1 MVRVARRDTYGLEDI
16 GGVKV
21 RRRIFAGRPIPSHY
35 EVESGAF
42 DELDAPPL
50 ENPEPE
56 PAAPEP
62 EPQPKPTGGGRRP
75 RSKPR

>member
-42 DELDAPPL
+42 EDMDAPPM
-50 ENPEPE
+50 ETPDPEPV
-56 PAAPEP
+56 APEADP
-62 EPQPKPTGGGRRP
+62 KPKPTGGGRRP
-75 RSKPR
+75 RRSG

>member
-42 DELDAPPL
+42 EEMDAPPM
-50 ENPEPE
+50 ETPEPVASE
-56 PAAPEP
+56 PDP
-62 EPQPKPTGGGRRP
+62 EPQAKPTGGGRRP
-75 RSKPR
+75 RTKPR